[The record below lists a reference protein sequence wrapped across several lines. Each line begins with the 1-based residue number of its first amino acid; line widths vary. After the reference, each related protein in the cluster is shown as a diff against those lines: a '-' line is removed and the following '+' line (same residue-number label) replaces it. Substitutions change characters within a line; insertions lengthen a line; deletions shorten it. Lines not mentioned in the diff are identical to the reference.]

1 MENFPSTRTHTHTH
15 ACTHRYWKQSCNA
28 VSCWDAEKRREAF
41 WCLCLSFGFFICV
54 PLSLALSMTSLLKL
68 TRQPKNN
75 PPLERKSD
83 GWKERGRGS
92 ERMGGGEKTGWWKLK
107 MKRNKAKQ
115 NDITDQKET
124 KEAEWKQEV
133 ETMTMCSS
141 DRLYPVCEFISIP
154 FLAVSYNLLADL
166 F

>member
-1 MENFPSTRTHTHTH
+1 
-15 ACTHRYWKQSCNA
+15 
-28 VSCWDAEKRREAF
+28 
-41 WCLCLSFGFFICV
+41 
-54 PLSLALSMTSLLKL
+54 
-68 TRQPKNN
+68 
-75 PPLERKSD
+75 
-83 GWKERGRGS
+83 
-92 ERMGGGEKTGWWKLK
+92 MGGGEKTGWWKLK

-115 NDITDQKET
+115 NDKTDKKET

-141 DRLYPVCEFISIP
+141 DRLYPVREFISIP